1 MILRENRRF
10 WKELEK
16 SRNFSKNV
24 LIYGQRMIFIK
35 NWTNYKSGVPKVT
48 KNGQPE
54 PVPKL
59 TMRRKNKNE

>member
-24 LIYGQRMIFIK
+24 LIYGQRKEEIK
-35 NWTNYKSGVPKVT
+35 WTT
-48 KNGQPE
+48 QILE
-54 PVPKL
+54 I
-59 TMRRKNKNE
+59 